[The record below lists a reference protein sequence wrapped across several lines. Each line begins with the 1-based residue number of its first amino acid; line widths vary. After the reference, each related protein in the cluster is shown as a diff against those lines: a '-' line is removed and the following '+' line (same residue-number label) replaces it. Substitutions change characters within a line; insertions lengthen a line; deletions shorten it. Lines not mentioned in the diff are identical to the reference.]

1 MPFEY
6 GIYEYK
12 KEPLAKMGDF
22 DQWLYRVKNT
32 ETGNTFAYK
41 IAISSSALASGD
53 LPEDIQLTVNSKGV
67 YLIKTWLDKNLE
79 TKIQALVLQ
88 QHIESKTLSVKD
100 EWIDWKDF

>member
-1 MPFEY
+1 MLVKY
-6 GIYEYK
+6 GIYEYE
-12 KEPLAKMGDF
+12 KELLGRMGDF
-22 DQWLYRVKNT
+22 DQWLYSVKNT

-41 IAISSSALASGD
+41 IAITGSALVSEG
-53 LPEDIQLTVNSKGV
+53 LPEDIQLTVNSKGD

-79 TKIQALVLQ
+79 GKIQALVLQ